1 MYRSKKLSSLNGK
14 VGLLETKW
22 QLTGKIKIKLIISK
36 RKNYL
41 GRLKVD
47 TENYIMKHLVHQINV
62 NLRCALTSN

>member
-62 NLRCALTSN
+62 NLRCTLTSN